1 LVVLLPEDDMGR
13 PVMGIFFLYIKVV
26 PLLFGCQSALGSF
39 PELSAKERSLQ
50 K

>member
-1 LVVLLPEDDMGR
+1 LVVLLPEEDMGR
-13 PVMGIFFLYIKVV
+13 PVMDFSFFIKVV

-39 PELSAKERSLQ
+39 PELSSKEISPQ